1 VAHSRRQ
8 RHRDRDPGPRH
19 FGGEEITAKHRAFR
33 MDDEQRRQIARQLR
47 FIDEA
52 RRALESEQNPANREI
67 VRELRASADAIFD
80 LLNDL
85 EELDG

>member
-1 VAHSRRQ
+1 
-8 RHRDRDPGPRH
+8 
-19 FGGEEITAKHRAFR
+19 

-85 EELDG
+85 EELDA